1 MNLAN
6 IPDKPFTLPE
16 LYQHWGVE
24 PKKQSVPFSS
34 QVRRDLVRH
43 GYVMKRRNGRDE
55 WEKRT

>member
-1 MNLAN
+1 MQLTNLPAT
-6 IPDKPFTLPE
+6 PFTLPE

-43 GYVMKRRNGRDE
+43 GYVMKRRNGRE
-55 WEKRT
+55 VWEKR